1 MNWHFLAHQH
11 TRTHFALLNREQIT
25 QWDKTRHPFTFT
37 PYLKYTSH
45 WSTDGEP
52 VVIHY
57 VLLPS
62 SCYSVFSNR
71 VLRDLFQ
78 SSHSNIHSSPQ
89 KFNSALSPVKVAPQ
103 MKFKHFILLGGSTR
117 RRRRRSGEAGGLA
130 SSSLSLLSA
139 LFLSLSLFF
148 LFLLLLSPDRGAFW
162 PVYFLFFRK
171 DWAFCYFLFLPLSCS
186 NLSSLPLQ
194 VSPAGNSLLNVRHA
208 PAFFYHLFGACS
220 HLLLSL
226 SVGHDRVDSR
236 YDKFDAISII

>member
-1 MNWHFLAHQH
+1 MNWHFFVIS
-11 TRTHFALLNREQIT
+11 TRTH
-25 QWDKTRHPFTFT
+25 
-37 PYLKYTSH
+37 TSLCLIA
-45 WSTDGEP
+45 SK
-52 VVIHY
+52 
-57 VLLPS
+57 LPS
-62 SCYSVFSNR
+62 ETKPDIPSPSPLIWNTLLTEVQTASQLWFIMYCCPLRVIQYFLIVYCVICFSLATPTSTLL
-71 VLRDLFQ
+71 LRNL
-78 SSHSNIHSSPQ
+78 IP
-89 KFNSALSPVKVAPQ
+89 
-103 MKFKHFILLGGSTR
+103 
-117 RRRRRSGEAGGLA
+117 
-130 SSSLSLLSA
+130 LSA
-139 LFLSLSLFF
+139 QSRSPRRWNLNILFSLAGAHGGGDGGVERQAAWHHHPSPSFQHFSLSLSLFF

>member
-1 MNWHFLAHQH
+1 M
-11 TRTHFALLNREQIT
+11 
-25 QWDKTRHPFTFT
+25 
-37 PYLKYTSH
+37 
-45 WSTDGEP
+45 
-52 VVIHY
+52 IHY

-139 LFLSLSLFF
+139 LFSLSLSLFLILAFALARQRSILTRLLSF
-148 LFLLLLSPDRGAFW
+148 LSQRLSLLLFSF
-162 PVYFLFFRK
+162 
-171 DWAFCYFLFLPLSCS
+171 
-186 NLSSLPLQ
+186 SSF
-194 VSPAGNSLLNVRHA
+194 VV
-208 PAFFYHLFGACS
+208 F
-220 HLLLSL
+220 
-226 SVGHDRVDSR
+226 
-236 YDKFDAISII
+236 